1 MIGAIQHFLERN
13 IRKRF
18 SSALGSRVKP
28 VVPIGPVDARVGS
41 QGEKGLTMRRHD
53 KSWMELD
60 ELLEP
65 FLPDEHAETGTAV
78 AVEFRNR
85 LVKLEQQVLSQYTSM
100 AAYAVIAK
108 QDAEAVKVEARADLD
123 RSQATVIGLTE
134 KLRNE
139 VKVRL
144 DGLERRSDVG
154 DMSPDDS
161 SRLAKVERDL
171 ASALAALQQC
181 IQENHELR
189 DQMAVLVEHRMQEEG
204 WLVSTGTADALSM
217 R

>member
-1 MIGAIQHFLERN
+1 
-13 IRKRF
+13 
-18 SSALGSRVKP
+18 
-28 VVPIGPVDARVGS
+28 
-41 QGEKGLTMRRHD
+41 MRRNE

-65 FLPDEHAETGTAV
+65 FLPAEHNETGAVV

-100 AAYAVIAK
+100 AAYATIAK
-108 QDAEAVKVEARADLD
+108 QDVEAVKVEARADLD

-139 VKVRL
+139 INGRL
-144 DGLERRSDVG
+144 DGLERRSAGDLSADDV
-154 DMSPDDS
+154 
-161 SRLAKVERDL
+161 SRLANVERDL
-171 ASALAALQQC
+171 ASALTALHQC
-181 IQENHELR
+181 LQENQELR
-189 DQMAVLVEHRMQEEG
+189 TQVTGLVEQRMQEQG
-204 WLVSTGTADALSM
+204 WLVSSGTPEALYL

>member
-1 MIGAIQHFLERN
+1 
-13 IRKRF
+13 
-18 SSALGSRVKP
+18 
-28 VVPIGPVDARVGS
+28 
-41 QGEKGLTMRRHD
+41 MRRNE

-65 FLPDEHAETGTAV
+65 FLPAEHNETGTVV

-100 AAYAVIAK
+100 AAYATIAK
-108 QDAEAVKVEARADLD
+108 QDVEAVKVEARADLD

-139 VKVRL
+139 INGRL
-144 DGLERRSDVG
+144 DGLERRSVG
-154 DMSPDDS
+154 GDLSEDGA
-161 SRLAKVERDL
+161 SRLANVERDL
-171 ASALAALQQC
+171 ASALTALQQC
-181 IQENHELR
+181 LQENEELR
-189 DQMAVLVEHRMQEEG
+189 TQVSGLVEQRMQEQG
-204 WLVSTGTADALSM
+204 WLVSSGTPEALYL

>member
-1 MIGAIQHFLERN
+1 
-13 IRKRF
+13 
-18 SSALGSRVKP
+18 
-28 VVPIGPVDARVGS
+28 
-41 QGEKGLTMRRHD
+41 MRRNE

-65 FLPDEHAETGTAV
+65 FLPAEHNETGTVV

-100 AAYAVIAK
+100 AAYATIAK
-108 QDAEAVKVEARADLD
+108 QDVEAVKVEARADLD

-139 VKVRL
+139 INARL
-144 DGLERRSDVG
+144 EGLERRSAGG
-154 DMSPDDS
+154 DLSEDGAA
-161 SRLAKVERDL
+161 RLANVERDL
-171 ASALAALQQC
+171 ASALTALQQC
-181 IQENHELR
+181 LQENQELR
-189 DQMAVLVEHRMQEEG
+189 TQVAGLVEQQMQEQG
-204 WLVSTGTADALSM
+204 WLVSSGTPEALYL